1 MSETLRAL
9 RGAARFCR
17 FDPAAVA
24 EFDPGV
30 NATKRSFM
38 AALYC
43 VPFNVAIVALD
54 LQHAKAPPDDLSL
67 FALVQIIAYVIQVAG
82 FPLVLFGLTRFLGV
96 VERWPLFVT
105 AQNWFALPAI
115 AALSICILLDYS
127 GTLGGEA
134 GAVLFLLVQGYAFAV
149 EAFIARVTL
158 GVTALASIAI
168 VLLDYVIGIG
178 VDRLAAL
185 L

>member
-96 VERWPLFVT
+96 VEWPLFVT